1 MIIPNKDHSQ
11 DLDTCIRSL
20 MERSTYQN
28 LEFIVV
34 ENNSTSPETFAY
46 YKKLQEAHSNVKVVT
61 WKEGFNYS
69 AINNFGAS
77 FASGEYLLLLNNDTE
92 LLEPDSYR
100 GGRAFYDFTPRII
113 YKNSQVHPDSD
124 RMDYYEGK
132 LNHLWVDLFIL
143 DKLPEGK
150 LASEMTRFIHKA
162 IYGLAMGHR
171 HDLDYSRYSLLHKI
185 FVGGLAT
192 AGKLIP
198 LKWIISMQKW
208 AALKDRK
215 SKGSRWYY
223 SNYQPDYLYVTLE
236 DDWCTKTEDA
246 PFEDTQ
252 LMIPKGY
259 HQVLTEVYGDYMQ
272 LPPEDKRVPTHS
284 SQQIRVFD

>member
-1 MIIPNKDHSQ
+1 
-11 DLDTCIRSL
+11 
-20 MERSTYQN
+20 
-28 LEFIVV
+28 
-34 ENNSTSPETFAY
+34 
-46 YKKLQEAHSNVKVVT
+46 
-61 WKEGFNYS
+61 
-69 AINNFGAS
+69 
-77 FASGEYLLLLNNDTE
+77 
-92 LLEPDSYR
+92 
-100 GGRAFYDFTPRII
+100 
-113 YKNSQVHPDSD
+113 
-124 RMDYYEGK
+124 MDYYEGK

-162 IYGLAMGHR
+162 IYVLAMGHR

-223 SNYQPDYLYVTLE
+223 SNYQPDYLYVTLLAGMG
-236 DDWCTKTEDA
+236 WNPLVLRRQLHIVAVNLCKY
-246 PFEDTQ
+246 
-252 LMIPKGY
+252 LMIPLGDHQLRIFKRRILRLGAPVILQRTSGFQPIPASRSGY
-259 HQVLTEVYGDYMQ
+259 LTEY
-272 LPPEDKRVPTHS
+272 DKGEPS
-284 SQQIRVFD
+284 FE